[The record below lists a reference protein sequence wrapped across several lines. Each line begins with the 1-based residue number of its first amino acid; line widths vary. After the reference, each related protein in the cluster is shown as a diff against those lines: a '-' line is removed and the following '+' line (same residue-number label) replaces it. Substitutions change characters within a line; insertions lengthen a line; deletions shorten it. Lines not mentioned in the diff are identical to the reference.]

1 MRTWKDCGLKNL
13 PFEGFA
19 RNQAWV
25 AASLVAGALL
35 AWTQLTCFKGE
46 LAKAEPKR
54 SATAC
59 CTWPPN
65 WPTTPA
71 SSSSIST
78 SRGPGPVNWPQPSPA
93 CTRPSRSP
101 TGPGTRPK
109 ARSRGVT
116 NGKRPK
122 HPWFGAPENSSGR
135 REHSIGSPSGAFQP
149 QPEPGRM
156 IEAKR
161 TMAKADAAV
170 AEATVQNRVAESDLD
185 VALKQEQLVE
195 ARLRNE
201 RLALENAHLEQA
213 LSADQ
218 QRRTLV
224 ERAMQRGQLDIVD
237 ALQALDPAD
246 ARALGELGRRSLELE
261 EHWERDDTSE

>member
-1 MRTWKDCGLKNL
+1 
-13 PFEGFA
+13 
-19 RNQAWV
+19 
-25 AASLVAGALL
+25 
-35 AWTQLTCFKGE
+35 
-46 LAKAEPKR
+46 
-54 SATAC
+54 
-59 CTWPPN
+59 
-65 WPTTPA
+65 
-71 SSSSIST
+71 
-78 SRGPGPVNWPQPSPA
+78 
-93 CTRPSRSP
+93 
-101 TGPGTRPK
+101 
-109 ARSRGVT
+109 
-116 NGKRPK
+116 
-122 HPWFGAPENSSGR
+122 
-135 REHSIGSPSGAFQP
+135 
-149 QPEPGRM
+149 M

-201 RLALENAHLEQA
+201 RLALENAHLGQA

-224 ERAMQRGQLDIVD
+224 ERAMQRGQLDIAD

-246 ARALGELGRRSLELE
+246 ARALGELGRRSLALE